1 MTILESAKPADEI
14 NSFQNWKARIWLGGP
29 SGSGKT
35 QALVTF
41 PRSFAGKAKPMLVID
56 YDGRYQ
62 TLSGQPDIQIINL
75 FDPDSKSPKAW
86 LRAEALRR
94 ELWGLAKGE
103 FPYSIV
109 VEDGM
114 TQMGKY
120 AMNWA
125 LLLSEKRGLGGV
137 PAEQHYLPQMKAFS
151 DHILSMKELPCH
163 YILNGHL
170 EMIEDKEEGSVKYLP
185 KAIGKS
191 SRTELAGWFDETYYA
206 WRIAGSTTEEPPRY
220 FWTTQG
226 TGKYDFC
233 KSSLNNRGKFWT
245 DPVRIDLNKEP
256 AGYSLLLTKRF
267 KTLV

>member
-1 MTILESAKPADEI
+1 MGLLSSTIKAEEI
-14 NSFQNWKARIWLGGP
+14 HSFEEWKCRAWIGGP

-35 QALVTF
+35 QSMATF
-41 PRSFAGKAKPMLVID
+41 PKFYKGKEKPMLLID

-62 TLSGQPDIQIINL
+62 TLAGEKNIEIKTL

-86 LRAEALRR
+86 INAENLRR
-94 ELWGLAKGE
+94 ELWGLGRE
-103 FPYSIV
+103 SDNFPFSVV

-163 YILNGHL
+163 YILLGHL
-170 EMIEDKEEGSVKYLP
+170 EMIEDKEEGSIKYLP

-191 SRTELAGWFDETYYA
+191 SRTELAGWFDETYYS
-206 WRIAGSTTEEPPRY
+206 WRTAGKLANDGPQY

-226 TGKYDFC
+226 TGKMDFC
-233 KSSLNNRGKFWT
+233 KSSLNNKGKYWN
-245 DPVRIDLNKEP
+245 DPVKIDFSQEVTGFAWIIKQ
-256 AGYSLLLTKRF
+256 RF
-267 KTLV
+267 KM

>member
-1 MTILESAKPADEI
+1 MGLLDNTRKTEELT
-14 NSFQNWKARIWLGGP
+14 SFEQWKCRGVICGP

-35 QALVTF
+35 QSVATF
-41 PRSFAGKAKPMLVID
+41 PRFFKGKEKPVLLID

-62 TLSGQPDIQIINL
+62 TLAGESNL
-75 FDPDSKSPKAW
+75 ELISFFDPDPRSPKAW
-86 LRAEALRR
+86 INAENLRR
-94 ELWGLAKGE
+94 ELWGLVKGE
-103 FPYSIV
+103 FPYSLV

-114 TQMGKY
+114 TQMGRY

-163 YILNGHL
+163 YLLLGHL
-170 EMIEDKEEGSVKYLP
+170 EMIEDKEEGSIKYLP

-191 SRTELAGWFDETYYA
+191 SRTELAGWFDETYYS
-206 WRIAGSTTEEPPRY
+206 WRTAGKTVNDGPQY

-226 TGKYDFC
+226 TGKMDFC
-233 KSSLNNRGKFWT
+233 KSSLNTRGKYWK
-245 DPVRIDLNKEP
+245 DPVKIDFSQEVTGFSWLIR
-256 AGYSLLLTKRF
+256 KRF
-267 KTLV
+267 GNI